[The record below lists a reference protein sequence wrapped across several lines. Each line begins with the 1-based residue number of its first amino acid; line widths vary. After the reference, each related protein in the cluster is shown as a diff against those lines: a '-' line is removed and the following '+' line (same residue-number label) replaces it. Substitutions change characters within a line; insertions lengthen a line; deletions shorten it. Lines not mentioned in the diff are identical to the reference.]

1 MKHQTDFA
9 TRIAHIEKRADS
21 GMSHFVADDD
31 GIVNIRRRKDSHG
44 VGGMGRFLL
53 TMLVLIGV
61 AGGGFYTWLE
71 FCLHDFDTLDLANR
85 IRQIIS
91 AAES

>member
-1 MKHQTDFA
+1 MKHQTNFA

-21 GMSHFVADDD
+21 GMSHFVTDDD
-31 GIVNIRRRKDSHG
+31 GIVNIRRSKASHS

-61 AGGGFYTWLE
+61 GAGGFYTWLE
-71 FCLHDFDTLDLANR
+71 FGLHDFDTLDIANK
-85 IRQIIS
+85 IRQMIS